1 LNSKKKSGDEKLASS
16 VTLPLAERMIS
27 VMEKEKKIKQ
37 EQETRLYL
45 MVLELQVSF
54 FYLKKPGY
62 FRI

>member
-54 FYLKKPGY
+54 FYLKKTRL
-62 FRI
+62 F